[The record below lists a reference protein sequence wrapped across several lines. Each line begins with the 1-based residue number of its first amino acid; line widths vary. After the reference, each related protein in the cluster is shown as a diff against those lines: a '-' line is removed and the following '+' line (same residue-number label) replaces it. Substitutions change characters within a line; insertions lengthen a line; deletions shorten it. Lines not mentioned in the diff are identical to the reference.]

1 MSETPAL
8 RLALNQLLKDIPA
21 NREQIFLA
29 MRELAMCKARRIHI
43 KNWQDKE
50 DVISESVL
58 HVMGRLDKYNPD
70 RRAACAYFG
79 LMLRRK
85 MLALLQEMQG
95 HKTIHDQIPPSN
107 DPSQN
112 HKDCSILD
120 RAPHRRLPRLSGWC
134 RRDAQ
139 VRGAEDRERVKSVL
153 DEALANAC
161 RVAAD
166 AAEGEEMERTE
177 LAIGIL
183 QHVRKALLGRFNR
196 VEADHQRE
204 AAHVADTMSP

>member
-8 RLALNQLLKDIPA
+8 RLELNQLLQDIPA

-29 MRELAMCKARRIHI
+29 MRELAMCKARRIHV

-50 DVISESVL
+50 DVISEAVL

-85 MLALLQEMQG
+85 MLAVLREMQV
-95 HKTIHDQIPPSN
+95 HTMIHDQMPPSN
-107 DPSQN
+107 DPLQQQ
-112 HKDCSILD
+112 KECSILD
-120 RAPHRRLPRLSGWC
+120 LAPHRRLPRISGWR
-134 RRDAQ
+134 RRDVQ
-139 VRGAEDRERVKSVL
+139 VRCAEDRERVKEVL

-161 RVAAD
+161 GVAAES
-166 AAEGEEMERTE
+166 AS
-177 LAIGIL
+177 
-183 QHVRKALLGRFNR
+183 
-196 VEADHQRE
+196 E
-204 AAHVADTMSP
+204 AAPAAPHS